1 MIKMAAWFVLV
12 LVATAERSQDRVG
25 FNLATEN
32 APTGAPTA
40 EQETWAEYFH
50 SEQGFDMSLLYANR
64 KALELL
70 ATEHPTLEDLKTWA
84 DYFASNRVYGDGMGY
99 KKSVEKALEVLSMP
113 HPTLADLKKGA
124 DYYSSSSGGSMGKR
138 AAILKALHDL
148 TPSAILK
155 ARHDLTP

>member
-1 MIKMAAWFVLV
+1 MFRHESPPGQWRGASGVRKH
-12 LVATAERSQDRVG
+12 
-25 FNLATEN
+25 
-32 APTGAPTA
+32 PTM
-40 EQETWAEYFH
+40 EDLKTWTEYFE
-50 SEQGFDMSLLYANR
+50 SRQGFDMVFPDACS
-64 KALELL
+64 KARQVLSR
-70 ATEHPTLEDLKTWA
+70 EHPTLEDLKTWA